1 MARAVPKA
9 DIGQIER
16 LTERNGTTHHE
27 PADRAG
33 HSPQES
39 PPHGLHETDE
49 VFAKQHRQETDQ
61 NLMESNG
68 EVSEFD
74 LLREENAELRKHA
87 EELEALLNQ
96 AQQKGPQD
104 EQQKDLEAILEEKSD
119 VIRQLHLKIKELQ
132 SRPAAAPG
140 TSGQGAASG
149 TSREEELLALVEEK
163 SDAIR
168 QLHQKM
174 QEMQGK
180 PVAATPRE
188 EELLALHEELEE
200 ERRQLKE
207 DEESLMQQMRQ
218 MEVQMSRERAEM
230 ARQRSELQRLHND
243 IRHEL
248 ELASRE
254 AELRDRLQPL
264 QRRHQEMTH
273 RKGAEPIRE
282 AAPAPAPAPAPS
294 LRQNGA
300 VTKKHVQ
307 RDKSGLFK
315 RLFGG

>member
-16 LTERNGTTHHE
+16 LAERNGTTHK
-27 PADRAG
+27 PATQGA
-33 HSPQES
+33 HFLEES
-39 PPHGLHETDE
+39 PPHESHEPAE
-49 VFAKQHRQETDQ
+49 VSAEQHHQETDQ
-61 NLMESNG
+61 NLMASNG

-87 EELEALLNQ
+87 EELEELLNR

-132 SRPAAAPG
+132 SRSAAAPA
-140 TSGQGAASG
+140 TSGHAAASA
-149 TSREEELLALVEEK
+149 TSRDEELLALVEEK

-218 MEVQMSRERAEM
+218 MEVQMATERAGM
-230 ARQRSELQRLHND
+230 ARQRSELQRLHNV
-243 IRHEL
+243 IHHEL

-273 RKGAEPIRE
+273 RKGAEP
-282 AAPAPAPAPAPS
+282 
-294 LRQNGA
+294 
-300 VTKKHVQ
+300 V
-307 RDKSGLFK
+307 
-315 RLFGG
+315 

>member
-9 DIGQIER
+9 DIGQILR
-16 LTERNGTTHHE
+16 Q
-27 PADRAG
+27 ADRNAPALKGHAPHAG
-33 HSPQES
+33 RVPEDASEQSP
-39 PPHGLHETDE
+39 
-49 VFAKQHRQETDQ
+49 QETDQ
-61 NLMESNG
+61 PPMGSNADVP
-68 EVSEFD
+68 EIDILRQENSE
-74 LLREENAELRKHA
+74 LREHA
-87 EELEALLNQ
+87 EELERLLNEK
-96 AQQKGPQD
+96 APPSNDQQK
-104 EQQKDLEAILEEKSD
+104 EMEALLEEKSD
-119 VIRQLHLKIKELQ
+119 VIRQLHLKIQELQ
-132 SRPAAAPG
+132 ANPAAAAPE
-140 TSGQGAASG
+140 GADPSIQQE
-149 TSREEELLALVEEK
+149 SKSELIDQLQQQVEELQA
-163 SDAIR
+163 
-168 QLHQKM
+168 
-174 QEMQGK
+174 K
-180 PVAATPRE
+180 PAPATPRE

-282 AAPAPAPAPAPS
+282 AAPAPTPAPAPS
-294 LRQNGA
+294 LRQNGTPPQKPGA
-300 VTKKHVQ
+300 

>member
-9 DIGQIER
+9 DIGQIQR
-16 LTERNGTTHHE
+16 Q
-27 PADRAG
+27 ADRHGTALKG
-33 HSPQES
+33 HA
-39 PPHGLHETDE
+39 PHTGRVPEDASE
-49 VFAKQHRQETDQ
+49 QSRQETDQ
-61 NLMESNG
+61 PPMGSNADVP
-68 EVSEFD
+68 EIDILRQENVE
-74 LLREENAELRKHA
+74 LREHA
-87 EELEALLNQ
+87 EELERLLNEAQ
-96 AQQKGPQD
+96 KKGPPPDDQQK
-104 EQQKDLEAILEEKSD
+104 EMEALLEEKSD

-132 SRPAAAPG
+132 ANPAASAPG
-140 TSGQGAASG
+140 GAEPSPQEG
-149 TSREEELLALVEEK
+149 GKSELIEQLQEKIEELQA
-163 SDAIR
+163 
-168 QLHQKM
+168 
-174 QEMQGK
+174 K
-180 PVAATPRE
+180 PVPATPRE

-282 AAPAPAPAPAPS
+282 ATPPPTPAPAPS
-294 LRQNGA
+294 PRQNGTPPQKPGA
-300 VTKKHVQ
+300 